1 MSGNGWIGVVFDGAL
16 AKYEKCEGELEL
28 GDPVWE
34 MTERVKQWVEFGKD
48 VRIVTGRVA
57 DQSGLKNVIDAIEG
71 WCSEHL
77 GKVLP
82 VTCTIDSDM
91 TELWGADL
99 IQVVKNV
106 GVPVHRGN
114 RDGLRRKKS

>member
-16 AKYEKCEGELEL
+16 AKYEKWDGKLGL

-34 MTERVKQWVEFGKD
+34 MVERVKQWIEAGKD

-57 DQSGLKNVIDAIEG
+57 EPSGLKDVMDAIEG

-77 GKVLP
+77 GKVLT

-91 TELWGADL
+91 AELWGADL